1 MQTKF
6 NTGDQVLVPAVIR
19 SAREVDGQIVYD
31 VSLTNYGD
39 VPESV
44 IQEDR
49 LASGAQLRAFEE
61 ALPRRRRVY

>member
-6 NTGDQVLVPAVIR
+6 NTGDQVLVPAIIQ
-19 SAREVDGQIVYD
+19 SARETDAGITYSVDLADY
-31 VSLTNYGD
+31 D

-61 ALPRRRRVY
+61 ALPRRGRVY